1 MERALFSLKPIALV
15 RQMSTDKAKIVRRQP
30 RAGTWVAL
38 AGIGACAVSGLA
50 CAAEV
55 AEGLPSVAERVYHVQ
70 PGDVLF
76 VSVWKE
82 QDLQLEVLVRPD
94 GAISFPLA
102 GELKAEGRSVEE
114 LRTEL
119 DQRLRR
125 YIPEAVV
132 TISVKELNGNRIYV
146 LGKVNRPGE
155 FPFSRPLDVMQAL
168 SLAGGATP
176 FAALN
181 DVRVLRREN
190 GRQVAIEF
198 HYGEVERGR
207 NLEQNIELHS
217 GDVVVVP

>member
-1 MERALFSLKPIALV
+1 MERALFSLIPIALV
-15 RQMSTDKAKIVRRQP
+15 RHMSTDILKCFKRQS
-30 RAGTWVAL
+30 RAGSWVAFICL
-38 AGIGACAVSGLA
+38 CACAASGMVR
-50 CAAEV
+50 AAEV
-55 AEGLPSVAERVYHVQ
+55 ADSAPAVGDRVYRVQ

-94 GAISFPLA
+94 GALSFPLA

-114 LRTEL
+114 LRAEL

-155 FPFSRPLDVMQAL
+155 FPFGRPLDVMQAL

-190 GRQVAIEF
+190 GRQIAIEF